1 MDSLPMGGCVETHP
15 QHSGL
20 TSAQVAER
28 VAAGETNDTGRRT
41 SRPVSDIVR
50 ANVLTRFN
58 AIVGALAAV
67 VLVTGHPQ
75 DALFGLV
82 IVANTG
88 IGVIQELRAK
98 RTLDRLAVLG
108 EEPVRV
114 VRDGAETALRPQDI
128 VLDDRILI
136 GPGDRVMV
144 DGEVTDGPG
153 MEVDES
159 LLTGEIDPVTKK
171 PGDQLLSGSFVV
183 SGSGAFTA
191 TRVGR
196 RSYAAQLEGEASV
209 FSLAHSELMAGI
221 NRFLRL
227 ITWVIVPVAIL
238 LTASQLAYANGAF
251 SDAVAGAVAGII
263 TMIPE
268 GLVLLTSVAFAV
280 GVVRLGR
287 RRCLV
292 QELPAIEVLARVDV
306 LCLDKTGTLTEPG
319 MELDQVIEVAPDV
332 PVRNVLA
339 SLVGAEERPNPTL
352 QAIASGLAG
361 LPAAGDSAGRVPAL
375 AGVLD
380 GETRWRP
387 VHAVPFSSARKWSGA
402 VFADA
407 GPASG
412 GWVLGAPDVL
422 LPAGDPTRQQA
433 ETKAADGLRV
443 LVLGRADAAD
453 VTETGRPGVDR
464 PQVEAAA
471 LLVLRQRLRAEASR
485 TLAYFAEQDV
495 AVKVI
500 SGDSA
505 VSVGAIARQLGIG
518 GADHPVD
525 ARTLPTGGESKD
537 AGRAAPRDGNGSTA
551 RDGNGAATGSR
562 AATPGT
568 VLPPPGTK
576 RRGRGRSRRGRRRSW
591 RGRSG
596 CRAGDRDVPG
606 RGPLPVAELAETE
619 LAAVADALEGNSVF
633 GRVSPR
639 QKQIF
644 VTALQSRGHTVAMT
658 GDGINDVLAL
668 TRADLGVA
676 MGSGSGATRAAAK
689 IVLLDDSFATLPYVV
704 AEGRRVLGNIE
715 RVASLFLT
723 KTAYAVLL
731 SIATA
736 VVALAA
742 DEGLQGLRFPFLPR
756 HLTLISTLTI
766 GVPAFVLALAPSA
779 QRVTPGFVSRVLRF
793 AIPAGIACAAATFS
807 AYLIARLTP
816 GGTLVTDRTT
826 AVITLSATALWVLA
840 LVARP
845 YTWWRIALVAA
856 MAAGMV
862 LALTIPVSRTF
873 FDLRDPGLASDLIAL
888 AIAACAGIVLTV
900 FLALTH
906 RLPGGKACDTRSVRA
921 PAVHRGQP
929 GAPRRH

>member
-1 MDSLPMGGCVETHP
+1 
-15 QHSGL
+15 
-20 TSAQVAER
+20 
-28 VAAGETNDTGRRT
+28 
-41 SRPVSDIVR
+41 
-50 ANVLTRFN
+50 
-58 AIVGALAAV
+58 
-67 VLVTGHPQ
+67 
-75 DALFGLV
+75 
-82 IVANTG
+82 
-88 IGVIQELRAK
+88 
-98 RTLDRLAVLG
+98 
-108 EEPVRV
+108 
-114 VRDGAETALRPQDI
+114 
-128 VLDDRILI
+128 
-136 GPGDRVMV
+136 
-144 DGEVTDGPG
+144 
-153 MEVDES
+153 
-159 LLTGEIDPVTKK
+159 
-171 PGDQLLSGSFVV
+171 
-183 SGSGAFTA
+183 
-191 TRVGR
+191 
-196 RSYAAQLEGEASV
+196 
-209 FSLAHSELMAGI
+209 
-221 NRFLRL
+221 
-227 ITWVIVPVAIL
+227 
-238 LTASQLAYANGAF
+238 
-251 SDAVAGAVAGII
+251 
-263 TMIPE
+263 
-268 GLVLLTSVAFAV
+268 
-280 GVVRLGR
+280 
-287 RRCLV
+287 
-292 QELPAIEVLARVDV
+292 
-306 LCLDKTGTLTEPG
+306 
-319 MELDQVIEVAPDV
+319 
-332 PVRNVLA
+332 
-339 SLVGAEERPNPTL
+339 
-352 QAIASGLAG
+352 
-361 LPAAGDSAGRVPAL
+361 
-375 AGVLD
+375 
-380 GETRWRP
+380 
-387 VHAVPFSSARKWSGA
+387 VPFSSARKWSGA

-422 LPAGDPTRQQA
+422 LPAGDRVRQQA

-453 VTETGRPGVDR
+453 VTETGRPGVDG

-525 ARTLPTGGESKD
+525 ARTLPSGGESKD
-537 AGRAAPRDGNGSTA
+537 LAGTPPRDGNGATA
-551 RDGNGAATGSR
+551 RDGNGPAAGSR
-562 AATPGT
+562 AATASNGPAAAEDGPA
-568 VLPPPGTK
+568 VASDGAMA
-576 RRGRGRSRRGRRRSW
+576 GSRDAV
-591 RGRSG
+591 
-596 CRAGDRDVPG
+596 AGDRDGPG

-619 LAAVADALEGNSVF
+619 LATVADALEGNSVF

-766 GVPAFVLALAPSA
+766 GVPGFVLALAPSA
-779 QRVTPGFVSRVLRF
+779 QRVAPGFVSRVLRF

-816 GGTLVTDRTT
+816 GGTLVADRTT
-826 AVITLSATALWVLA
+826 AVITLSAIALWVLA

-845 YTWWRIALVAA
+845 YTWWRVALVAA

-888 AIAACAGIVLTV
+888 AIAACAGVVLTV

-906 RLPGGKACDTRSVRA
+906 RLPGGKSPSPDY
-921 PAVHRGQP
+921 
-929 GAPRRH
+929 